1 MTLKRLMIGCAM
13 LVFCSSTALA
23 ITFGSPDG
31 TLHPNVGGLVVEY
44 GNPPEKVLI
53 CSGTLVASDVFLTA
67 AHCLYNFEGQTVWV
81 TFDTEFDPDTSPLF
95 QGTAH
100 VNPAYTGLP
109 AEPGDMA
116 VVVLGEDADSIPIA
130 ALPTLGYFDQ
140 LAEFNGLKDAVFTAV
155 GYGAL
160 RDSKKAG
167 PHSLY
172 SSGDTRYDS
181 YSSFNALT
189 KAWLR
194 LSQNPATGDGG
205 TCYGDSGGP
214 NFYAATNII
223 AALTVT
229 GDVFCRATNVV
240 YRLDT
245 PAAREFLGQYVVLP

>member
-1 MTLKRLMIGCAM
+1 V

-44 GNPPEKVLI
+44 GSPPEKVLF
-53 CSGTLVASDVFLTA
+53 CSGTLIAPDVFLTA
-67 AHCLYNFEGQTVWV
+67 AHCLYGYQGQVLV
-81 TFDTEFDPDTSPLF
+81 TFDTQFDPGTSVLYS
-95 QGTAH
+95 GTQH
-100 VNPAYTGLP
+100 VNPAYTGIP

-116 VVVLGEDADSIPIA
+116 VVVLDEEVVSIPVA
-130 ALPTLGYFDQ
+130 SLPELGYFDQ
-140 LAEFNGLKDAVFTAV
+140 LYVFNGLKGAAFTAV

-167 PHSLY
+167 PHALY
-172 SSGDTRYDS
+172 SSGDTRY
-181 YSSFNALT
+181 YSHSSLNALN

-194 LSQNPATGDGG
+194 LSQNPATDDGG

-214 NFYAATNII
+214 NFYAETNMI

-229 GDVFCRATNVV
+229 GDRFCRATNVV

-245 PAAREFLGQYVVLP
+245 AAAREFLGQYVVLP